1 MTTKLVPPQRLPDF
15 GICLGDRQ
23 RRRLEDAGQ
32 FPKRVPISGRRH
44 GYVAEEIAAHIE
56 RLIAEARQGAA

>member
-23 RRRLEDAGQ
+23 RRRLEDADQ
-32 FPKRVPISGRRH
+32 FPKRVAISSRRH

-56 RLIAEARQGAA
+56 RLIAAARQGVA